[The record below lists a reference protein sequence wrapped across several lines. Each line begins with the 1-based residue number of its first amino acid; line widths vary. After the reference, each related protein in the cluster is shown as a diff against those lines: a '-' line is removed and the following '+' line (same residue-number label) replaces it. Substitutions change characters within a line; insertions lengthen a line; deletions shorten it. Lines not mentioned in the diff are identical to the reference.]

1 MIITCKECS
10 RHYRVDHSNIKGN
23 KAKARCK
30 SCGNIIHILIPKP
43 KEALPADAAAG
54 IQESGYSPGK
64 VDRIA
69 QPAKTIAKIKNINF
83 KTLNTRV
90 FGLRAKIF
98 LLFFFIPIIL
108 FVGSGALFIG
118 QMSKLSGIIS
128 KKSSNVVTALAESII
143 SEKAYAVAREVALY
157 LNTHPTLTQ
166 ENFLYDKRFMEVA
179 VQKVGK
185 TGYTVVNSAPTKNN
199 PWKIRAHPK
208 KNLIGSEILES
219 IKARLNEKD
228 FLQFKKLHDIAFNTQ
243 KISVGYYRF
252 LDGKEKY
259 LAMAPVKGTNYWVLS
274 TTYLDEFTLPMQKL
288 RDEVNLLTYSTIRIV
303 VIILVATIVLVAFIS
318 FIYGLKLSN
327 SIRVLTDVTNRFSVG
342 EMSASINLK
351 SKDEIG
357 DLTEAITRLQESI
370 RWAFKRL
377 HRLRDG

>member
-1 MIITCKECS
+1 MVITCEKCG
-10 RHYRVDHSNIKGN
+10 RRYRVDPSNIKGN
-23 KAKARCK
+23 KAKATCK
-30 SCGNIIHILIPKP
+30 NCGNIIRISISKP
-43 KEALPADAAAG
+43 KEALPADVAAG
-54 IQESGYSPGK
+54 IQESSYSPGK
-64 VDRIA
+64 EDRIA
-69 QPAKTIAKIKNINF
+69 QSAKTQIKIKNINF
-83 KTLNTRV
+83 KTLQRKV

-98 LLFFFIPIIL
+98 LLFFFVPIIL
-108 FVGSGALFIG
+108 FIGSGALFIG
-118 QMSKLSGIIS
+118 QLSKLSAIIS
-128 KKSSNVVTALAESII
+128 KKSSNVVTTLAESII
-143 SEKAYAVAREVALY
+143 KEKAYAVAREVALY

-166 ENFLYDKRFMEVA
+166 ENFFYDKRFMEVA

-185 TGYTVVNSAPTKNN
+185 TGYTFVNSAPTKNN

-228 FLQFKKLHDIAFNTQ
+228 FIQFKRLHDTAFNTQ
-243 KISVGYYRF
+243 KVSAGYYRF

-259 LAMAPVKGTNYWVLS
+259 LAMVPVKGTNYWVLS

-288 RDEVNLLTYSTIRIV
+288 QDEANLLTYSTIRFI
-303 VIILVATIVLVAFIS
+303 VIILVVTILLVAFIS

-327 SIRVLTDVTNRFSVG
+327 NIQVLTDETNRFSVG
-342 EMSASINLK
+342 DKSAGINLK

-357 DLTEAITRLQESI
+357 DLAEAITRLQISI

-377 HRLRDG
+377 HTLRDR